1 MPNRINRRDFMQI
14 AGSGALAATSA
25 VALGACGSSGSST
38 TTTTTAS
45 GTGKPKRGGTLN
57 AALIGGTS
65 SDTLDGNA
73 PVETLDLCRVT
84 QLYNT
89 MVALDTQA
97 QVQKVLVEDFIPN
110 TDATVWTMRLR
121 PDVTFH
127 NGKSMTAEDLIYT
140 LQRIADPKNPK
151 PGASTI
157 AVCDVANMKK
167 IDNLTVSLPCKTPYA
182 TFVES
187 LAGYFLYF
195 NIVPVGYDPKNPVGT
210 GPFKFKEFTPGLAST
225 FVRNENYWQDPYPYF
240 DEVVITDFADETT
253 QVNALTSGST
263 DVVNALSAASIPTI
277 KASGRASTLI
287 SNGGG
292 YTRLRCVS
300 TSPPSVTYAFGR
312 RSASRSTAHRCSTSF
327 STVTGS
333 SATTSPAFTT
343 PSTTIRFRS
352 GTRILT
358 RRSRC

>member
-57 AALIGGTS
+57 AARIGGTS

-140 LQRIADPKNPK
+140 PTPRI
-151 PGASTI
+151 
-157 AVCDVANMKK
+157 
-167 IDNLTVSLPCKTPYA
+167 
-182 TFVES
+182 
-187 LAGYFLYF
+187 
-195 NIVPVGYDPKNPVGT
+195 
-210 GPFKFKEFTPGLAST
+210 
-225 FVRNENYWQDPYPYF
+225 R
-240 DEVVITDFADETT
+240 
-253 QVNALTSGST
+253 
-263 DVVNALSAASIPTI
+263 
-277 KASGRASTLI
+277 
-287 SNGGG
+287 
-292 YTRLRCVS
+292 
-300 TSPPSVTYAFGR
+300 SPAPR
-312 RSASRSTAHRCSTSF
+312 RSP
-327 STVTGS
+327 
-333 SATTSPAFTT
+333 SAMA
-343 PSTTIRFRS
+343 
-352 GTRILT
+352 RI
-358 RRSRC
+358 